1 MKRNVLLLMVDAMR
15 ADRLF
20 GPERD
25 CVTPVLD
32 SLAANSTRFPHA
44 FSTASVTTCCTA
56 SILTATYPFSHGIRS
71 LGDHRLRNDLPTL
84 PEAFRAGG
92 YFTWAEV
99 TGPLLPQ
106 VGLNRGFDHYGHRDY
121 GATLDTE
128 WMATFTERLR
138 TFPEPWFGLLHL
150 WELHHPRRVTPQFNN
165 PAYGRN
171 VYDRAVSSLDYQ
183 LGKLLAALPEDTVLV
198 FTADHGEF
206 LSSSGTTSFMVRMK
220 KTFKWVKQRVPAA
233 KKLKRLTPMLFSS
246 ASRLGKQD
254 GKGQSDLYYHWL
266 GHGFHV
272 YDYLVHVPFFI
283 HAPGLF
289 PENHT
294 VDQLV
299 SHVDIFPTLAS
310 AFQLPIPETGTAGSG
325 HFFNGSDLMPLITEA
340 GRDDL
345 EDAWEDDWGDRAIYM
360 EASGGRIT
368 PLPEQWM
375 GAIRTAH
382 YKYVRGLYS
391 DAIPEEL
398 YDLEQDPGEKHN
410 LAAEAPAIMAS
421 LRARLAALMD
431 EGTIPLPEVDTSYQS
446 EEEADLKHH
455 LRSLGYLD

>member
-1 MKRNVLLLMVDAMR
+1 MKQNVLLLMVDAMR
-15 ADRLF
+15 ADRAF

-32 SLAANSTRFPHA
+32 GLMANSTRFPRA

-84 PEAFRAGG
+84 AEAFQVGG

-121 GATLDTE
+121 GAALDTE
-128 WMATFTERLR
+128 WTAQFVARLR

-165 PAYGRN
+165 AAYGRN

-183 LGKLLAALPEDTVLV
+183 LGRLLAQLPQETVLV

-220 KTFKWVKQRVPAA
+220 KSFKWLKQRVPGA
-233 KKLKRLTPMLFSS
+233 KKLKRLTPMLFST
-246 ASRLGKQD
+246 ASRLGKQN
-254 GKGQSDLYYHWL
+254 GNNQNELYYHWL

-283 HAPGLF
+283 HGPGLF
-289 PENHT
+289 PENRS
-294 VDQLV
+294 VEQLV

-310 AFQLPIPETGTAGSG
+310 AFQLPIPATETNGS
-325 HFFNGSDLMPLITEA
+325 HPVFNGIDLMPLIT
-340 GRDDL
+340 GTGN
-345 EDAWEDDWGDRAIYM
+345 DAWDDRALYM

-368 PLPEQWM
+368 PQPEQWM
-375 GAIRTAH
+375 AAIRTPR

-398 YDLEQDPGEKHN
+398 YDLQQDPAEKHN
-410 LAAEAPAIMAS
+410 LAGEAPEIATK
-421 LRARLAALMD
+421 LRVRLATLM
-431 EGTIPLPEVDTSYQS
+431 EEKMIPLPEGDTGYQAD
-446 EEEADLKHH
+446 EEAELKHH